1 MPEKVGGAY
10 WVSARRNGKCLP
22 RRTGHGSGEGAS
34 TAQTK
39 RKGRPEAQPT
49 VDVMVRAWGGRL
61 LRASMSTLQQ
71 EAGPWLRMGLGRRW
85 QGLEKRGRVCNEHEA
100 ERSRGRGL
108 LASLA
113 PLAVGDLSVSMG
125 SCAAGSAVGPA
136 G

>member
-1 MPEKVGGAY
+1 M
-10 WVSARRNGKCLP
+10 P
-22 RRTGHGSGEGAS
+22 RRTGHGSGEGGSA
-34 TAQTK
+34 TQTK
-39 RKGRPEAQPT
+39 RKGRPEAEPT
-49 VDVMVRAWGGRL
+49 GDVMVRACGGRL

-100 ERSRGRGL
+100 QQRRGRGL

-113 PLAVGDLSVSMG
+113 PLAVGDPGVSIG